1 MPIPVVILFDE
12 RARLARQSLLLAGL
26 VTKASEDATDP
37 GGQGFGVAPVRQ
49 QRRIQTGE
57 HFRNRSDRRAQDR
70 RATG

>member
-37 GGQGFGVAPVRQ
+37 GGQGCGVAPGSSTRL
-49 QRRIQTGE
+49 
-57 HFRNRSDRRAQDR
+57 
-70 RATG
+70 